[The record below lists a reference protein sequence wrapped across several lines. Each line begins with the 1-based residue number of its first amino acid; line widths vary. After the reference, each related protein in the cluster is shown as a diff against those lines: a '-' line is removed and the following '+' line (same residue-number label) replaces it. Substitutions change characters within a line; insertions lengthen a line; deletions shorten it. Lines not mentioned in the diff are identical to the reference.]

1 MLRNIQLPPEYAK
14 GLEDLLLK
22 EQQDDQMA
30 VQTDI
35 QQKQVRIAE
44 LQAEADAAQKVK
56 EAQGDARGEGGGG
69 EGRDPTRCSTHCR

>member
-14 GLEDLLLK
+14 GLQDLLLK
-22 EQQDDQMA
+22 EQQDDQLT

-44 LQAEADAAQKVK
+44 LEAEADAARKVK
-56 EAQGDARGEGGGG
+56 QAEGMRKP
-69 EGRDPTRCSTHCR
+69 E